1 MVKMCLTNRI
11 RFNDA
16 ERTMSVIAFKIDDL
30 TPCLTD
36 ALTGE
41 TFQTEVVELKR
52 KSFLSKFNA
61 DTGWYVDW
69 SSSYSLG
76 LYSAA

>member
-1 MVKMCLTNRI
+1 M
-11 RFNDA
+11 
-16 ERTMSVIAFKIDDL
+16 IAFKIDEL

-52 KSFLSKFNA
+52 KSFLSKFNPE
-61 DTGWYVDW
+61 TGWYVDW
-69 SSSYSLG
+69 GAFPVGSGCLPLSLREQWIFRD
-76 LYSAA
+76 

>member
-1 MVKMCLTNRI
+1 M
-11 RFNDA
+11 
-16 ERTMSVIAFKIDDL
+16 IAFKIDEL

-61 DTGWYVDW
+61 DTGWYVD
-69 SSSYSLG
+69 
-76 LYSAA
+76 

>member
-1 MVKMCLTNRI
+1 M
-11 RFNDA
+11 
-16 ERTMSVIAFKIDDL
+16 IAFKIDEL

-52 KSFLSKFNA
+52 KSFLSKLIRKPDGMLIGARFRWA
-61 DTGWYVDW
+61 SGCLPL
-69 SSSYSLG
+69 SLREQWIFRD
-76 LYSAA
+76 